1 MPETKPVIRAQRFV
15 SALLIVLLC
24 VQASALP
31 VLGQDRPTDLRI
43 IIVEAGTNP
52 EPERLLQVQVQ
63 DVSRG
68 PLTGVA
74 VVFTLPNTGN
84 AGTFSDGSKVFRVT
98 TDRQGVATARFR
110 PGNLTSRFDIRVE
123 AAFQGQTA
131 QALINYGAPEK
142 IGGGRGK
149 WFLLLG
155 IGAAVAIG
163 VALAGGGNS
172 NAGPVAPSVITLR
185 PQTPTISAPQ

>member
-1 MPETKPVIRAQRFV
+1 MPKTKTVIRLERVV
-15 SALLIVLLC
+15 SVLLVLLLS
-24 VQASALP
+24 VQAATLP

-43 IIVEAGTNP
+43 IIIEAGTNP

-68 PLTGVA
+68 PLAAVP
-74 VVFTLPNTGN
+74 VVFTLPNSAN
-84 AGTFSDGSKVFRVT
+84 AGTFTDQSKVFRVT

-110 PGNLTSRFDIRVE
+110 PGSLTSRFDIRVE
-123 AAFQGQTA
+123 ATFQGQTA
-131 QALINYGAPEK
+131 QALINYGEPEK

-149 WFLLLG
+149 WFVLLG

-163 VALAGGGNS
+163 VALAGGRNS
-172 NAGPVAPSVITLR
+172 STGPVAPSVITLR